1 MLCFSRQIIP
11 RNVAKNSTLHRPK
24 INNPKDY
31 FIMYKPNKR
40 SPRHYACHSNDIYT
54 GLGYDYHN
62 GTILSKTLSP
72 VILKNQKNKILL
84 NNIERIIC
92 YLIDSV
98 KQIKLHFMFS
108 LDKNDIN
115 LN

>member
-1 MLCFSRQIIP
+1 MSDIFRDALARK
-11 RNVAKNSTLHRPK
+11 RNKNNTLHQTK

-31 FIMYKPNKR
+31 FAMYKANKK
-40 SPRHYACHSNDIYT
+40 SPHYYASHSNDIYT
-54 GLGYDYHN
+54 ELGYDYHN

-72 VILKNQKNKILL
+72 VILKNKKNKAML
-84 NNIERIIC
+84 NNIEKMIC

-98 KQIKLHFMFS
+98 KQIKAHFMFS
-108 LDKNDIN
+108 VDKKEIR